1 MRSCLS
7 HDHILPSQVP
17 YHKGMAPH
25 QAPHSPSLDFPAPK
39 HQASGSGATQYPDRQ
54 ASRPAGSPLWADAA
68 PAGIAT
74 NKKMNEKLY
83 ISKTE
88 ISIDFECVEDRDLFF
103 LNMASNRSFGFAPQD
118 AAEKVGD
125 YCIRIDPSKF
135 EIAYTWKV
143 FFP

>member
-1 MRSCLS
+1 
-7 HDHILPSQVP
+7 
-17 YHKGMAPH
+17 
-25 QAPHSPSLDFPAPK
+25 
-39 HQASGSGATQYPDRQ
+39 
-54 ASRPAGSPLWADAA
+54 
-68 PAGIAT
+68 
-74 NKKMNEKLY
+74 MNEKLY